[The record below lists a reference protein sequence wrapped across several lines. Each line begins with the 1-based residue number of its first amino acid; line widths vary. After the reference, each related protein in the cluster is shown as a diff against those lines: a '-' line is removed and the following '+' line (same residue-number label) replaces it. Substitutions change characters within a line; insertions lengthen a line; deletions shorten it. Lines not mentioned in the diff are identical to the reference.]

1 MLKLYLVNKS
11 LKCASSM
18 TNKNK
23 AAKQNKLT
31 LDRKYNNKKTR
42 LNLGNKVKE
51 VKQQT
56 KIKLGGTTT
65 TLAHFI

>member
-1 MLKLYLVNKS
+1 
-11 LKCASSM
+11 M

-51 VKQQT
+51 VKQKT